1 MKFCFA
7 TLGCKVNQFET
18 QALAQLAQ
26 ARGHT
31 LANSGADVCILNT
44 CTVTS
49 SGEHKTLRT
58 LHKLQRDNPNA
69 VIALCGCFAQTEPER
84 ASQLDGVD
92 IICGTA
98 DRAAVL
104 TLCEQAVHNRKK
116 LCTVSDIRT
125 QRTFEPLP
133 AGILPGHTRAL
144 LKVQDGC
151 DNYCT
156 YCIIPYARGHV
167 RSLPLEQAVAQAQRL
182 AQDGV
187 KEIIVTGI
195 EIASYGRDLPG
206 KPDLI
211 ALAAAL
217 CRAVPQV
224 RIRLGSLEP
233 RIITPVFCDTLCRFP
248 NLALHFHLSLQS
260 GCDATLKRMH
270 RRYTTAQYFACVQ
283 RLRKAFPSCSIT
295 TDVITGFPGETQ
307 QEFAQTKDFLRKCA
321 CSAIHVFPYSER
333 AGTPAASMPDSV
345 PQTVRTQRAEELR
358 ALASELTDTFLHSF
372 VGKTVHAVLEHARAD
387 SQPAHSRWHFAIE
400 LPLGCGEQGEEMEVR
415 LTEVCGNAIRGV
427 PAEKPG

>member
-26 ARGHT
+26 SRGHV
-31 LANSGADVCILNT
+31 LVKADADVCILNT

-49 SGEHKTLRT
+49 SGDHKNLRA
-58 LHKLQRDNPNA
+58 LHKLQKEHPRA

-84 ASQLDGVD
+84 AAALDGVD
-92 IICGTA
+92 IVCGTA

-104 TLCEQAVHNRKK
+104 TLCEQAVRSRQQV
-116 LCTVSDIRT
+116 CTVSDISR
-125 QRTFEPLP
+125 QREFELLP

-167 RSLPLEQAVAQAQRL
+167 RSLPLQHAVSQARQLERN
-182 AQDGV
+182 GV
-187 KEIIVTGI
+187 REIIVTGI
-195 EIASYGRDLPG
+195 EIASYGRDLPER
-206 KPDLI
+206 PDLVD
-211 ALAAAL
+211 LTAAI
-217 CRAVPQV
+217 CGAVPSV

-233 RIITPVFCDTLCRFP
+233 RIVTQTFCDTLRQYD

-260 GCDATLKRMH
+260 GCDATLQRMH
-270 RRYTTAQYFACVQ
+270 RRYTCAQYLDCVR
-283 RLRKAFPSCSIT
+283 RLRAAFPTCSIT

-307 QEFAQTKDFLRKCA
+307 AEFDRTKAFLQQCA
-321 CSAIHVFPYSER
+321 FAAIHVFPYSER
-333 AGTPAASMPDSV
+333 AGTAAAAMPDSI
-345 PQTVRTQRAEELR
+345 PQDVRASRADELR
-358 ALASELTDTFLHSF
+358 RLSAQMGQDFLQQF
-372 VGKTVHAVLEHARAD
+372 IGKTIPVVLEHSRAD
-387 SQPAHSRWHFAIE
+387 SQPAHGKWHFSVTLPPDSGMQGGEVSVKLTAIHKNG
-400 LPLGCGEQGEEMEVR
+400 L
-415 LTEVCGNAIRGV
+415 RGIIT
-427 PAEKPG
+427 A